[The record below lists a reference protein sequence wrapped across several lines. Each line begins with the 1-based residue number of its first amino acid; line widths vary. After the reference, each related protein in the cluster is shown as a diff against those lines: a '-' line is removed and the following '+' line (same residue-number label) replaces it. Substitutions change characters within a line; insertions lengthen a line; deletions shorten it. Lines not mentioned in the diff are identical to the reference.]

1 MMKREVMELKDIL
14 EEFEVSRRY
23 YPHEAVKAAVKEQE
37 RITPVLLR
45 DLRESCEQAE
55 ELSKRS
61 GAKMP
66 FRHLFALYLL
76 SEFREEEAFPEIV
89 SFFSLPALQLA
100 GLASPLPVEFPGR
113 ALASTCGG
121 DPESL
126 KAIAADGERPAAL
139 RGQAL
144 ESIKILVAEGDL
156 PREEAVG
163 HFHHFF
169 NGGLERER
177 SPLWD
182 YLISAATRLHP
193 EELYDD
199 IQAAFD
205 DNLPER
211 FFLYPKDV
219 DKFRSIAQEKV
230 LLHLRHSTP
239 GYIRDSAKEMEGWN
253 CFKAA
258 KDVCSLMSPAAKLF
272 AGKGRE
278 PGPNDPCSC
287 GSGRKY
293 KKCCGRL

>member
-1 MMKREVMELKDIL
+1 MELKDIL

-23 YPHEAVKAAVKEQE
+23 YPHEAVKAAVKERE
-37 RITPVLLR
+37 RITPILLR
-45 DLRESCEQAE
+45 DLKESCEQAG
-55 ELSKRS
+55 ELSKLS

-76 SEFREEEAFPEIV
+76 SQFREGGAFPEIV
-89 SFFSLPALQLA
+89 TFFSLPSLQLA

-121 DPESL
+121 DSKSL
-126 KAIAADGERPAAL
+126 KAIAADTERPHAL

-144 ESIKILVAEGDL
+144 EGIKILVAEGDL

-163 HFHHFF
+163 HFHYFF
-169 NGGLERER
+169 NGGLERK
-177 SPLWD
+177 SSSIWD

-219 DKFRSIAQEKV
+219 DKFRGIDREKV
-230 LLHLRHSTP
+230 LRHLRNSTP
-239 GYIRDSAKEMEGWN
+239 GYIRDSVKEMEGWN
-253 CFKAA
+253 CFKAP
-258 KDVCSLMSPAAKLF
+258 KDVCSLLSPTAKLF
-272 AGKGRE
+272 AGKDRQ